1 MLRFPT
7 LRTVS
12 YLIVMLCTL
21 FIPLSDPFAT
31 LVSLTVVL
39 LLCATE
45 YFLFAKHDGGEPIF
59 RVVPKKN
66 TKRLLFLY
74 APFELFSLL
83 AAIITA
89 FVLSFFDIP
98 MPEYP
103 HSLDFFIAAVV
114 LAPLAEE
121 LLFRGL
127 LFRVLSPLGANRCIC
142 LTALVFAFMHGSL
155 YQIPY
160 AFLAGL
166 FLGYLREKS
175 GALLYPVLFH
185 VTSNLLSFFAL
196 NGILLLGI
204 WLILSVAATYLLA
217 ERYPISLPQRAGER
231 PTLASLIPIF
241 AFCAVMVFFAVAS
254 EVV

>member
-12 YLIVMLCTL
+12 YLIVMLCTIL
-21 FIPLSDPFAT
+21 LPLPDPFAS
-31 LVSLTVVL
+31 LVTLTVVL

-45 YFLFAKHDGGEPIF
+45 HLLFARGDGGEPIC
-59 RVVPKKN
+59 RIVPKKN

-74 APFELFSLL
+74 APFELFSLI

-89 FVLSFFDIP
+89 LLLSFFDIP

-103 HSLDFFIAAVV
+103 HSIGFFIAAVL

-127 LFRVLSPLGANRCIC
+127 LYRVLSPLGAKRCIL

-185 VTSNLLSFFAL
+185 VTSNLLSYFAID
-196 NGILLLGI
+196 GILLLGI
-204 WLILSVAATYLLA
+204 WLILSVAVLYLLT
-217 ERYPISLPQRAGER
+217 ERYPISLPRREGER

-241 AFCAVMVFFAVAS
+241 AFCAVMLSLTVLS
-254 EVV
+254 EVL